1 MKETNFK
8 SSPLGQIPHDWE
20 ATPLGNL
27 GDVQMCKRIF
37 SEQTTETGEIP
48 FFKIGT
54 LGKEP
59 DAFIT
64 RQLYDE
70 YRRRFNFP
78 KKGEL
83 LISAAGTIGR
93 TLKYDGEDCYYQ
105 DSNIVWLRNDETKIS
120 NRFLEHAFKIIKW
133 QSQDGGTISRLYNSN
148 FRATLCCHP
157 KSSIEQSRIAD
168 VLNDI
173 DKLIFT
179 TEELLQKKR
188 AIKQGTMQELLT
200 GKRRL
205 PGFSKPWITYNVFS
219 DSNVYA
225 RIGWQGLTTE
235 EYLSLGDYYI
245 IGGTDFVNERI
256 DWKNAKFVSF
266 QRYIQD
272 TNIQLKLNDVLISKD
287 GTIGKVAFVDSL
299 PNEATLNSGIFV
311 LRSKNENLN
320 QQFLA
325 MIFLSNLFS
334 KFISKISAGS
344 TIKHLF
350 QRDIIKFSFE
360 APQDINEQLSI
371 VNIISD
377 MNNEIVA
384 LESNLSKFQSL
395 REGMMQQLLTGKI
408 RLI

>member
-8 SSPLGQIPHDWE
+8 SSPLGPIPYDWE
-20 ATPLGNL
+20 ATPLGEL

-37 SEQTTETGEIP
+37 SNQTTEAGEIP

-59 DAFIT
+59 DAFIS

-78 KKGEL
+78 QKGEL

-93 TLKYDGEDCYYQ
+93 TIKYEGEDCYYQ
-105 DSNIVWLRNDETKIS
+105 DSNIVWLRNDEQKVS
-120 NRFLEHAFKIIKW
+120 NKFLEHAFKIIKW

-157 KSSIEQSRIAD
+157 KSLTEQSRIFD
-168 VLNDI
+168 VLNDV
-173 DKLIFT
+173 DKLIAT
-179 TEELLQKKR
+179 TERLLQKKR
-188 AIKQGTMQELLT
+188 EIKQGAMQELLT

-205 PGFSKPWITYNVFS
+205 PGFSNPWISYNVLT
-219 DSNVYA
+219 DSSVHA

-256 DWKNAKFVSF
+256 DWKNAKYVSF
-266 QRYIQD
+266 QRFVQD
-272 TNIQLKLNDVLISKD
+272 TNIQLKLNDVLVSKD
-287 GTIGKVAFVDSL
+287 GTIGKVAFVDHM
-299 PNEATLNSGIFV
+299 PKEATLNSGVFV
-311 LRSKNENLN
+311 LRSKNVNLE

-325 MIFLSNLFS
+325 LIFLSNLFS

-350 QRDIIKFSFE
+350 QRDIIKFSFD
-360 APQDINEQLSI
+360 APQDINEQLAI
-371 VNIISD
+371 VNILSD
-377 MNNEIVA
+377 MDKEIET
-384 LESNLSKFQSL
+384 LETNLSKFKSI